1 MFEIRAGVQCVRER
15 ITEFCG
21 MVTDTS
27 VEIGEVR
34 IKVVIYFKL
43 VGMFVKQH
51 PAATAEYLYVAIAV
65 FGQSGYYGIPQC
77 FLTAYP
83 RHKAVQDKISP
94 PMEAVLRKKEAYCAP
109 LRNTTIKMLVFIDL
123 EQAHR
128 ENAYDAADK
137 QTGEE

>member
-1 MFEIRAGVQCVRER
+1 MLEIRAGVQCVCEC
-15 ITEFCG
+15 IAEFRG
-21 MVTDTS
+21 MVANTP

-34 IKVVIYFKL
+34 IEVVIYFKL

-65 FGQSGYYGIPQC
+65 FGQSGNYGIPQC

-109 LRNTTIKMLVFIDL
+109 LRNTTKINISV
-123 EQAHR
+123 
-128 ENAYDAADK
+128 Y
-137 QTGEE
+137 